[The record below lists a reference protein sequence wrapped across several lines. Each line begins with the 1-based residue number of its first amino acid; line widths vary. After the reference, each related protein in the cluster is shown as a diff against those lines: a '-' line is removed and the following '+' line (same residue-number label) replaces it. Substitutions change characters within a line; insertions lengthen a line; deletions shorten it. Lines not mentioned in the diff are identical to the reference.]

1 PANGCKPYGAAAVMR
16 APGRLHITWDNDNV
30 LKIETDAGQQT
41 RRLLFDK
48 AQKPS
53 GDRSWQGSSIAE
65 WDTVGGRGGRGAA
78 AAPRDGALKVVTTN
92 MRAGYLRK
100 NGVPYSENAAMTEFF
115 DRHSDFGADWITVT
129 SILEDPQYL
138 TQPFI

>member
-1 PANGCKPYGAAAVMR
+1 MPRMLGA
-16 APGRLHITWDNDNV
+16 PDFTTPPLST
-30 LKIETDAGQQT
+30 
-41 RRLLFDK
+41 
-48 AQKPS
+48 
-53 GDRSWQGSSIAE
+53 WQGSSIAE

-138 TQPFI
+138 TQPFITTTHFKREADGSKWSPAPCE